1 MVPCAPQP
9 SLWALLTGPW
19 TPPSRSASCPLILG
33 SWNSSAN
40 LRGSII
46 HMRVSPQIPTPT
58 LISSHRLATSSWV
71 PHKIPQALYPELTHL
86 CPHPSP
92 LWAPPKPSFSTD
104 LSCHLPS
111 PELSALP
118 PPHSLALPQGLC
130 TAPLPQ
136 SAHPISSPRSDSP
149 LLTPV
154 LHPNSPPPAHLPNTI
169 SHLFPHLFT

>member
-19 TPPSRSASCPLILG
+19 TPPSQSASCPLILG
-33 SWNSSAN
+33 RWNSSAN

-71 PHKIPQALYPELTHL
+71 LTRF
-86 CPHPSP
+86 
-92 LWAPPKPSFSTD
+92 PKPCV
-104 LSCHLPS
+104 LSSLTSAHIHPHSRPLPN
-111 PELSALP
+111 PVSALTFPVTSLPQNSVPLP

-136 SAHPISSPRSDSP
+136 SAHPTSSPRSDSP

-154 LHPNSPPPAHLPNTI
+154 LHPNSPLPAHIPNTI
-169 SHLFPHLFT
+169 SHLFPYLFT